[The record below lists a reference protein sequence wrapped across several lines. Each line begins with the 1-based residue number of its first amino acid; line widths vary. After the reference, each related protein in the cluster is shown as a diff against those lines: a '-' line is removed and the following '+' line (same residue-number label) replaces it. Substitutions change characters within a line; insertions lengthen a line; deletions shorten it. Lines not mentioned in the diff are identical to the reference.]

1 VAGGIVE
8 QAKDVG
14 ERVVE
19 VGGRAVDAVTDVL
32 PGTGGSSS
40 SS

>member
-1 VAGGIVE
+1 VAGGIVD

-19 VGGRAVDAVTDVL
+19 AGGRAVDAVTDVL
-32 PGTGGSSS
+32 PGGGSSS
-40 SS
+40 

>member
-1 VAGGIVE
+1 VAAVKRVATGIVE
-8 QAKDVG
+8 QVKDVG
-14 ERVVE
+14 ERVVD
-19 VGGRAVDAVTDVL
+19 VVTDVL